1 MDGFMSQMARSECI
15 KKARRMQG
23 FFQGLDAWWSE
34 KDYVERKEDYVLQRV
49 QRWTRTRI
57 PRSWIR
63 GEDADREGG
72 SHTNGDIAAAQW
84 MVHDIALDA

>member
-1 MDGFMSQMARSECI
+1 MSQMARCECT

-34 KDYVERKEDYVLQRV
+34 KDYVERKEDMFCKGV
-49 QRWTRTRI
+49 QRTRI

-72 SHTNGDIAAAQW
+72 SHTNGDIATAQW
-84 MVHDIALDA
+84 MVHDIALNF